1 MFRIFLIIVLL
12 VSSSSFASSID
23 RKISTNKKVLK
34 KEKRKKET
42 TKIKVKLLA
51 KQINRSSK
59 KFKNIL
65 KEFKKIN
72 KKINNNR
79 VKLVKVKNTIK
90 SLDFKVRTLLDSK
103 NVIQTNIINTIIANY
118 SSSIAINLAN
128 QHTQDELIDGYV
140 YSILANNSK
149 NEIKSLDDN
158 YRKLLESKENNQK
171 KIKELNKFIQNDQK
185 DKQKLKNLQTE
196 YRRTLNKLG
205 IKHKLYQKEL
215 KKIIHKQNKLSSI
228 LSNLNILKKKEINKQ
243 TLAKGRKARALK
255 RKRARARAKL
265 KSKNIQSSVVQTR
278 KQLNEKIKMNVKSI
292 GSSANGVKVTKYYGR
307 KTISPLKRY
316 KIIKKFGTTYDKVY
330 KIKLFNDSIE
340 LKSKTKNAKVYS
352 VFRGKVVYS
361 KYESGLLKNVV
372 IVQHANKIHTI
383 YSHLDKIAPTIRKGK
398 FLKKGSVI
406 GRVKNVLVFQAT
418 KNHNKYINP
427 KDLF

>member
-1 MFRIFLIIVLL
+1 MLRIFLIIVLL
-12 VSSSSFASSID
+12 VSSLSFASNID
-23 RKISTNKKVLK
+23 SKILTNKKVLK

-65 KEFKKIN
+65 KKIKKIN
-72 KKINNNR
+72 NKINNNR
-79 VKLVKVKNTIK
+79 AKLLKVKDTMK
-90 SLDFKVRTLLDSK
+90 SLDFKVTNLLDSK
-103 NVIQTNIINTIIANY
+103 NVIQKNIVNIIISNY

-128 QHTQDELIDGYV
+128 QHTQDELIDSYV
-140 YSILANNSK
+140 YKILANNSK
-149 NEIKSLDDN
+149 NEIKLLNDN
-158 YRKLLESKENNQK
+158 YIKLLESKNKNQK
-171 KIKELNKFIQNDQK
+171 KIKELNEFIQNDQK
-185 DKQKLKNLQTE
+185 DKQKLKNLKTE
-196 YRRTLNKLG
+196 YKSTLNKLG
-205 IKHKLYQKEL
+205 VKHKLYQKEL

-243 TLAKGRKARALK
+243 KLANRRKAQALK
-255 RKRARARAKL
+255 RKKTRA
-265 KSKNIQSSVVQTR
+265 KSKNNRSTVVQTR
-278 KQLNEKIKMNVKSI
+278 KQLNNKIKMNVKSI

-316 KIIKKFGTTYDKVY
+316 KIIKKFGTKYDKVY
-330 KIKLFNDSIE
+330 KIKLFNDNVE
-340 LKSKTKNAKVYS
+340 LKSRTNNAKVYS
-352 VFRGKVVYS
+352 VFSGKVVYS
-361 KYESGLLKNVV
+361 KYNSGLLKNVV
-372 IVQHANKIHTI
+372 IVQHKNKIHTI

-398 FLKKGSVI
+398 WLKKGSVI

-418 KNHNKYINP
+418 KNNKYINP